1 MKHKIMTGI
10 IGLFGLVHA
19 VYGLIMFSES
29 LLYGVMW
36 LSIGF
41 VELCIASFSLYLK
54 KTRPK
59 LAAVLS
65 ALVVVWLAVQ
75 VVLSGVIMAGSLSFN
90 TAKADKVIVL
100 GYALKD
106 NRATDTLFNRISEA
120 YEYAEDNPDSKL
132 IVTGGVTGKNDKSE
146 AEVMK
151 SILVSYGIDSIRV
164 FEEDQAK
171 STIENMR
178 FCQDFIAKD
187 DKVVVITSNYHCLRA
202 KTLAKKMGYS
212 VKTIGASAPLK
223 LLMNQLFLEKISL
236 IQILLFGV

>member
-10 IGLFGLVHA
+10 IGVFGLIHA

-59 LAAVLS
+59 LAAFLS
-65 ALVVVWLAVQ
+65 GLVVLWLGVQ

-90 TAKADKVIVL
+90 TGKADKVIVL

-106 NRATDTLFNRISEA
+106 NRAADTLFNRISEA
-120 YEYAEDNPDSKL
+120 YEYAESNPESKFIL
-132 IVTGGVTGKNDKSE
+132 TGGVTGKNHKSE

-151 SILVSYGIDSIRV
+151 SILVSYGVDSIRV

-178 FCQDFIAKD
+178 YCQDFFAKS
-187 DKVVVITSNYHCLRA
+187 DKVVVISSNYHCLRA
-202 KTLAKKMGYS
+202 KVLAKKMGYS

>member
-59 LAAVLS
+59 LATFLS
-65 ALVVVWLAVQ
+65 GLVVFWLCVQ
-75 VVLSGVIMAGSLSFN
+75 VVLSGVIMAGSLSLN
-90 TAKADKVIVL
+90 TGKADKVIVL

-106 NRATDTLFNRISEA
+106 SRATETLMNRLSEA
-120 YEYAEDNPDSKL
+120 NEYAEKNPESKF
-132 IVTGGVTGKNDKSE
+132 IVTGGQTGKNTKSE

-151 SILVSYGIDSIRV
+151 DILVSYGVDSIRV
-164 FEEDQAK
+164 FKEDQAK
-171 STIENMR
+171 NTIENMK
-178 FCQDFIAKD
+178 FCKDFIADD
-187 DKVVVITSNYHCLRA
+187 DKVVLITSNYHCLRA
-202 KTLAKKMGYS
+202 KVLAKKMGYS

-223 LLMNQLFLEKISL
+223 LVMNQLFLEKISL
-236 IQILLFGV
+236 IQILVFGV